1 MESAL
6 ETVNR
11 FYGTTN
17 NRDADGVGRLVADD
31 IRFVGPLMATTG
43 AEAYVEIN
51 RQLLP
56 SHLAMRMKGQ
66 FENGDQVCSIYEM
79 DLRTP
84 DGGSLTVEMADW
96 ITVTDGKISSQRIY
110 YDPRKFA
117 EAFGM

>member
-1 MESAL
+1 MGSAL
-6 ETVNR
+6 EAVNR

-17 NRDADGVGRLVADD
+17 DRDAEGVARQVADD
-31 IRFVGPLMATTG
+31 IRFMGPLMATTG

-56 SHLAMRMKGQ
+56 NHLATRMKAQ
-66 FENGDQVCSIYEM
+66 FENGDQVCSIYEL

-84 DGGSLTVEMADW
+84 DGGSLVVEMADW

-110 YDPRKFA
+110 YDPREFA

>member
-1 MESAL
+1 MGSAL
-6 ETVNR
+6 EAVNR

-17 NRDADGVGRLVADD
+17 NRDADGVARHVGDD
-31 IRFVGPLMATTG
+31 IQFVGPLMATTG

-56 SHLAMRMKGQ
+56 NHLATRMKVQ
-66 FENGDQVCSIYEM
+66 FENGDHVCSIYEM

-96 ITVTDGKISSQRIY
+96 ITVADGKISSQRIY